1 MDDATLERLADLVV
15 DFGANV
21 QPGQI
26 VSVSCQPGKERL
38 TRHVVASAY
47 RAGAKFVDVTWF
59 DPHVKRARVL
69 HAPDDSLDYVPPW
82 YGERMLALGEHRA
95 ARIGLSGPVAPGLL
109 ADLDPVRSGRD
120 RLPMLRENAR
130 VVNEG
135 TTNWSI
141 VPCPTPEWA
150 QLVFPALAPEE
161 AEAELDRHL
170 IHILRLDEPDPIA
183 AWRARGSTLV
193 TNAAKLTE
201 RGFDALHYEGP
212 GTDFTVGLLPGGR
225 WLAAQ
230 FQTVEGIEHF
240 ANLPTEEVFTSPDP
254 ARLEGHVTASKPLVL
269 IDGTVVENLRLRFE
283 GGRIVDVQADTAQD
297 VMRTIVARDEGA
309 ARLGEVALVDDEGRI
324 GKLDTVYYDTL
335 LDENAASH
343 IAIGGGF
350 PAADGDGP
358 GRVNESEIH
367 VDFMIG
373 SRALRV
379 TGITADGD
387 RVPVLVDGK
396 WA

>member
-1 MDDATLERLADLVV
+1 
-15 DFGANV
+15 
-21 QPGQI
+21 
-26 VSVSCQPGKERL
+26 
-38 TRHVVASAY
+38 
-47 RAGAKFVDVTWF
+47 
-59 DPHVKRARVL
+59 
-69 HAPDDSLDYVPPW
+69 
-82 YGERMLALGEHRA
+82 MLALGEHRA

-120 RLPMLRENAR
+120 RLPMLKENSR
-130 VVNEG
+130 VVNAG

-150 QLVFPALAPEE
+150 QLVFPDLAPEE

-170 IHILRLDEPDPIA
+170 IHILRLDEPDPVA

-193 TNAAKLTE
+193 ANAAKLTE

-212 GTDFTVGLLPGGR
+212 GTDFTVGLLPGAR

-230 FQTVEGIEHF
+230 FRTVDGIEHF

-254 ARLEGHVTASKPLVL
+254 GRLEGHVTATKPLVL

-350 PAADGDGP
+350 PAADGDGS